1 MVTQHMKKTK
11 SVLSKYLIPLIL
23 LLSVPAIRYLFVY
36 GFFGVSDD
44 LHVAWLYEM
53 DRAIKSLQFPP
64 RFVPDLSFGFGYPLF
79 NFVYPLPF
87 YIGEIIHLLGF
98 SLVDSIKIVFGLSIP
113 LSMYFMYK
121 FLKEFL
127 PEELSLAGSVL
138 YVYAPYRATEIF
150 VRGTIGE
157 IVAFTIIPIVALAF
171 VNLSKEKPSVKW
183 VGVTALSV
191 SALVLS
197 HNIMAYMFM
206 PFALLLLISRIVF
219 IIKNKKAAIVKSF
232 AGVFLGLTASV
243 YFWLPAIYES
253 RLMHY
258 DTVFNFYDHFP
269 ALKQFIT
276 PYFGY
281 GASVPGPY
289 DTMSFYFGLTGILTA
304 ISGLILF
311 VLKFKKF
318 SLEEKMFFIW
328 GEVILLVSIFMMNF
342 RSAFLWRNLPL
353 LPYFQFPWRFLAM
366 VVFSIPILL
375 LGFSKY
381 KFGRVISYI
390 VIILAITLN
399 FNYFKTSEY
408 LGRGDAYYLNRYIPV
423 PVASEEYKKTSEEYL
438 RLPKDTEARPKSNF
452 PRAYADVPGISR
464 TEEINALNAVVS
476 TDYKEDFILNYSKY
490 YFPGWFAKIDGK
502 RVGIASGKP
511 YGQIVLQVPA
521 GQHTVEVY
529 YRESLMRQV
538 LDIVSLIGVGAA
550 VFLVL
555 KNKKI

>member
-53 DRAIKSLQFPP
+53 DRVIKLLQFPP

-87 YIGEIIHLLGF
+87 YIGEVIHLLGF

-127 PEELSLAGSVL
+127 SEELSLAGSVL
-138 YVYAPYRATEIF
+138 YVYAPYRAVEIF

-183 VGVTALSV
+183 VGAAALSV
-191 SALVLS
+191 AALVLS

-206 PFALLLLISRIVF
+206 PFALLLLISRIIF
-219 IIKNKKAAIVKSF
+219 IIKNKKAAIIRSLI
-232 AGVFLGLTASV
+232 GVFLGLAASI

-269 ALKQFIT
+269 ALKQFII

-304 ISGLILF
+304 IFGLILF
-311 VLKFKKF
+311 ALKFKKF
-318 SLEEKMFFIW
+318 SFEEKMFFIW

-381 KFGRVISYI
+381 KFGKIASYI
-390 VIILAITLN
+390 IIALTIALN
-399 FNYFKTSEY
+399 FNYFKISEY

-438 RLPKDTEARPKSNF
+438 RLPKDTEARPQSNF
-452 PRAYADVPGISR
+452 PRAYADVSGIYR
-464 TEEINALNAVVS
+464 IEEINTLDAAVS

-502 RVGIASGKP
+502 SVGIASGKP

-550 VFLVL
+550 VFLIL
-555 KNKKI
+555 KKKKI

>member
-1 MVTQHMKKTK
+1 
-11 SVLSKYLIPLIL
+11 

-53 DRAIKSLQFPP
+53 DRVIKLLQFPP

-87 YIGEIIHLLGF
+87 YIGEVIHLLGF

-127 PEELSLAGSVL
+127 SEELSLAGSVL
-138 YVYAPYRATEIF
+138 YVYAPYRAVEIF

-183 VGVTALSV
+183 VGAAALSV
-191 SALVLS
+191 AALVLS

-206 PFALLLLISRIVF
+206 PFALLLLISRIIF
-219 IIKNKKAAIVKSF
+219 IIKNKKAAIIRSLI
-232 AGVFLGLTASV
+232 GVFLGLAASI

-269 ALKQFIT
+269 ALKQFII

-304 ISGLILF
+304 IFGLILF
-311 VLKFKKF
+311 ALKFKKF
-318 SLEEKMFFIW
+318 SFEEKMFFIW

-381 KFGRVISYI
+381 KFGKIASYI
-390 VIILAITLN
+390 IIALTIALN
-399 FNYFKTSEY
+399 FNYFKISEY

-438 RLPKDTEARPKSNF
+438 RLPKDTEARPQSNF
-452 PRAYADVPGISR
+452 PRAYADVSGIYR
-464 TEEINALNAVVS
+464 IEEINTLDAAVS

-502 RVGIASGKP
+502 SVGIASGKP

-550 VFLVL
+550 VFLIL
-555 KNKKI
+555 KKKKI